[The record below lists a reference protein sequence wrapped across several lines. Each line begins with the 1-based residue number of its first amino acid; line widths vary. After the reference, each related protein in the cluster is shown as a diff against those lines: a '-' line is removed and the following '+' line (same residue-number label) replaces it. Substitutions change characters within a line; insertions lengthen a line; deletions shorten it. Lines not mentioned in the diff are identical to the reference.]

1 MSDDKKDIKTDAA
14 EPITIRVREQVS
26 ALFQSNHQIIII
38 ILLSLLHLFIKYSTN
53 IRCIIKYVRV
63 AKTGEETFFK
73 IKTTTKMSKVFEA
86 FAQRKGLQVG
96 ALRFLLDGVAIEADS
111 TPKTLDLEDQDQIDC
126 MLAQVGGGW

>member
-26 ALFQSNHQIIII
+26 TLFQSNHQIIII
-38 ILLSLLHLFIKYSTN
+38 IILSLLHLFIKYSTN